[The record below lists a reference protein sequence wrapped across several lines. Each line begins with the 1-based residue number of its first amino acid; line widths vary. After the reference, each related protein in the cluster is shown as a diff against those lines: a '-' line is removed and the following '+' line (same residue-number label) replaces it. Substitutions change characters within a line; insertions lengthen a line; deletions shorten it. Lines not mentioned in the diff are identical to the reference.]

1 MRRFLLSAVLLG
13 GAFLTATG
21 QNARLYLPETGLPN
35 SQVNRIYQDRTDYI
49 WICTEGGLV
58 RFDGMRFETYQHD
71 RESANCLSSS
81 SVIDMVEDSR
91 GTKWIGTAAGLDIL
105 DSEYAS
111 FTHFD
116 LHRNPETPVNPYI
129 GRMVEV
135 PANGTLI
142 VGTGGAGVFV
152 IDCETRQELPES
164 RETIHRILHT
174 DYIHTL
180 FLDASGRLWILP
192 GDSKPVILDAVSLE
206 PAGGLTWSPELQKA
220 GDLIRVNDMAEDP
233 FTGNILLGSTE
244 GLLLCEA
251 GSGLIRKAAGH
262 RAAATVGASVI
273 FDSQASSGE
282 ERLFLV
288 GNEDGGLLHFDT
300 ETEEVRTAVVSS
312 IRQETGNWKATS
324 NLRDSQG
331 NLWLGLYQ
339 TGVLVA
345 PKSRFGFSYMGF
357 STRGMPGERL

>member
-1 MRRFLLSAVLLG
+1 M
-13 GAFLTATG
+13 
-21 QNARLYLPETGLPN
+21 
-35 SQVNRIYQDRTDYI
+35 
-49 WICTEGGLV
+49 
-58 RFDGMRFETYQHD
+58 
-71 RESANCLSSS
+71 
-81 SVIDMVEDSR
+81 
-91 GTKWIGTAAGLDIL
+91 
-105 DSEYAS
+105 
-111 FTHFD
+111 
-116 LHRNPETPVNPYI
+116 
-129 GRMVEV
+129 
-135 PANGTLI
+135 
-142 VGTGGAGVFV
+142 
-152 IDCETRQELPES
+152 
-164 RETIHRILHT
+164 
-174 DYIHTL
+174 
-180 FLDASGRLWILP
+180 
-192 GDSKPVILDAVSLE
+192 ILDAVSLE
-206 PAGGLTWSPELQKA
+206 PAGGLAWSPDLQKA
-220 GDLIRVNDMAEDP
+220 GDLIRVNDVAEDP

-357 STRGMPGERL
+357 STRGMPGETTMQSWP